1 MTGPK
6 KGSRGHAPKRNTAQG
21 RGGSTRDT
29 VTPARGERTTSRGSV
44 VESAGSGKAG
54 GTKSGARTTGGN
66 RAAQTER
73 RSGGARAATN
83 PARRGPT
90 ERSTGERGTGERSAE
105 GRGTDSRGERKEG
118 TGSAGRT
125 FKPAPGRKPPPR
137 MGRKPLPELKRVQL
151 DSPPPDTVFVDRDG
165 EKLTFP
171 ESNLKRAAAALL
183 SEKKKAWRY
192 RPFAF
197 PLFSDSGNESAFH
210 FDFYI
215 YDYEDSVIR
224 LIMVIPF
231 ESREVWDKVGR
242 FKRQY
247 PMYDYELWTPEKLG
261 RLSGPR
267 GRLEF

>member
-21 RGGSTRDT
+21 RGGITRDT
-29 VTPARGERTTSRGSV
+29 VKPARGERTTSRGSV
-44 VESAGSGKAG
+44 VESAGSGKAT
-54 GTKSGARTTGGN
+54 GTKSGARTTGAG

-73 RSGGARAATN
+73 RSGGAKAATN

-90 ERSTGERGTGERSAE
+90 EQGPGERGP
-105 GRGTDSRGERKEG
+105 DSRGERRDG
-118 TGSAGRT
+118 AAGRT

-137 MGRKPLPELKRVQL
+137 MGRKPMPELKRVQL
-151 DSPPPDTVFVDRDG
+151 DSPAPDTVFVDRDG

-171 ESNLKRAAAALL
+171 DSNLKRAAAALL
-183 SEKKKAWRY
+183 TEKKKAWRY
-192 RPFAF
+192 RPFSF
-197 PLFSDSGNESAFH
+197 PLFTDSGNESAFN
-210 FDFYI
+210 FDFYV

-224 LIMVIPF
+224 LLLVVPF
-231 ESREVWDKVGR
+231 ESREVWDRVGR

-247 PMYDYELWTPEKLG
+247 PMYDYELWTPEKLA